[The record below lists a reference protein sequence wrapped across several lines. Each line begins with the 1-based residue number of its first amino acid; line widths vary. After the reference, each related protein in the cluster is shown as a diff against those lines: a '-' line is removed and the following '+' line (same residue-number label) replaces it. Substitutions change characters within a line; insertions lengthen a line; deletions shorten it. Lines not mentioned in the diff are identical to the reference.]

1 MITASEAAA
10 ARARTAAMLER
21 IGVVLTPDEKDR
33 IEVADFGLGDL
44 EATGLQLFTYINNDR
59 YCAKELVLCP
69 GQTCPEHRHPDVNGR
84 PGKMETF
91 RCRAGRV
98 WLYVEGPPTL
108 PLRGPGPPSVGDG
121 RYTALHEIE
130 LAPGEQHTI
139 PPDTRHWF
147 RAGNEGA
154 VVSEFSSTSTDEFD
168 LFTDL
173 GITRVPQI
181 EDEA

>member
-1 MITASEAAA
+1 MSAAS
-10 ARARTAAMLER
+10 
-21 IGVVLTPDEKDR
+21 
-33 IEVADFGLGDL
+33 GLGGRL
-44 EATGLQLFTYINNDR
+44 ARHLTRHRALLAEGVPLATSGRLVRVSGLVMEATGLQLFTYINNDR
-59 YCAKELVLCP
+59 YCAKELVLFP

-181 EDEA
+181 EEEA